1 MVNQYRRGARIE
13 RLLRKK
19 LESEG
24 YYVVRSA
31 GSKGAVDLVAWN
43 MNRII
48 AIQVAKIGVKTKKDF
63 DRLRTVPITG
73 YNFFR
78 YMYEYDRGEWKV
90 TKV

>member
-1 MVNQYRRGARIE
+1 MNQYRRGARVE

-43 MNRII
+43 YNHCLV
-48 AIQVAKIGVKTKKDF
+48 IQVAKIGVKTKKDF

-78 YMYEYDRGEWKV
+78 YMYEYDRGKWKV
-90 TKV
+90 TLV

>member
-1 MVNQYRRGARIE
+1 MNQYRRGARVE

-43 MNRII
+43 INRII
-48 AIQVAKIGVKTKKDF
+48 VIQVAKIGVKTKKDF
-63 DRLRTVPITG
+63 DRLHTVPVAG
-73 YNFFR
+73 YNMFR

>member
-1 MVNQYRRGARIE
+1 LNQYRRGARVE
-13 RLLRKK
+13 RILKKK

-43 MNRII
+43 INHII
-48 AIQVAKIGVKTKKDF
+48 VIQVAKIGVKTKKDF
-63 DRLRTVPITG
+63 DRLRAVPVAG
-73 YNFFR
+73 YNMFR

>member
-1 MVNQYRRGARIE
+1 MNQYRRGARVE

-43 MNRII
+43 WNHCL
-48 AIQVAKIGVKTKKDF
+48 AIQVALIGVKTKKDF
-63 DRLRTVPITG
+63 DRLRKVPEIRG
-73 YNFFR
+73 MLR
-78 YMYEYDRGEWKV
+78 RMYEYDRGEWKV
-90 TKV
+90 TSV

>member
-1 MVNQYRRGARIE
+1 MNQYRRGARVE

-43 MNRII
+43 YNHCLV
-48 AIQVAKIGVKTKKDF
+48 IQVALIGVKTKKDY
-63 DRLRTVPITG
+63 DRLRKVPEIPKML
-73 YNFFR
+73 R
-78 YMYEYDRGEWKV
+78 RMYEYDRGKWKV
-90 TKV
+90 TLV

>member
-1 MVNQYRRGARIE
+1 MNQYRRGARVE

-43 MNRII
+43 ENDYL
-48 AIQVAKIGVKTKKDF
+48 AIQVALIGVKTKRDF
-63 DRLRTVPITG
+63 ERLCSSNAGFDYGVYQFTFQPAQIIKC
-73 YNFFR
+73 
-78 YMYEYDRGEWKV
+78 RGN
-90 TKV
+90 

>member
-1 MVNQYRRGARIE
+1 MNQYRRGARVE

-31 GSKGAVDLVAWN
+31 GSRGAVDLVAWN
-43 MNRII
+43 YNQCL
-48 AIQVAKIGVKTKKDF
+48 AIQVSLIGVKTKKDF
-63 DRLRTVPITG
+63 DRLRTVPTLPHME
-73 YNFFR
+73 R
-78 YMYEYDRGEWKV
+78 RMYEYDRGEWKV

>member
-1 MVNQYRRGARIE
+1 MNQYRRGARVE

-43 MNRII
+43 INRII
-48 AIQVAKIGVKTKKDF
+48 VIQVAKIGVKTKKDF

-90 TKV
+90 TLV

>member
-1 MVNQYRRGARIE
+1 MNQYRRGARVE

-43 MNRII
+43 ENDYL
-48 AIQVAKIGVKTKKDF
+48 AIQVALIGVKTKRDF
-63 DRLRTVPITG
+63 ERLCSISTG
-73 YNFFR
+73 PYMTR
-78 YMYEYDRGEWKV
+78 CMYEYDRGEWKV
-90 TKV
+90 TCV

>member
-1 MVNQYRRGARIE
+1 MNQYRRGARVE

-43 MNRII
+43 INRII
-48 AIQVAKIGVKTKKDF
+48 VIQVAKIGVKTKKDF

-90 TKV
+90 TFV

>member
-1 MVNQYRRGARIE
+1 MNQYRRGARVE

-31 GSKGAVDLVAWN
+31 GSKGAVDLVAWDSN
-43 MNRII
+43 HSIV
-48 AIQVAKIGVKTKKDF
+48 IQVALIGVKNKRDF
-63 DRLRTVPITG
+63 ERLRTVPVMPR
-73 YNFFR
+73 NMFR

>member
-73 YNFFR
+73 YNFFH
-78 YMYEYDRGEWKV
+78 YMYEYDRGEWKI

>member
-1 MVNQYRRGARIE
+1 MNQYRRGARVE
-13 RLLRKK
+13 RLLRNK

-43 MNRII
+43 INRII
-48 AIQVAKIGVKTKKDF
+48 VIQVAKIGVKTKKDF

-90 TKV
+90 TLV

>member
-1 MVNQYRRGARIE
+1 MVNQYRRGARVE

-43 MNRII
+43 YNHCLV
-48 AIQVAKIGVKTKKDF
+48 IQVALIGVKTKKDY
-63 DRLRTVPITG
+63 DRLRKVPEIPKML
-73 YNFFR
+73 R
-78 YMYEYDRGEWKV
+78 RMYEYDRGEWKV

>member
-1 MVNQYRRGARIE
+1 VNQYRRGARVE
-13 RLLRKK
+13 RILKKK

-43 MNRII
+43 WHHCL
-48 AIQVAKIGVKTKKDF
+48 AIQVALIGVKTKRDF
-63 DRLRTVPITG
+63 DRLREVTEIRGTMEK
-73 YNFFR
+73 R
-78 YMYEYDRGEWKV
+78 MYEYDRGEWKV

>member
-1 MVNQYRRGARIE
+1 MNQYRRGARVE

-43 MNRII
+43 YNHCIV
-48 AIQVAKIGVKTKKDF
+48 IQVALIGVKTKKDY
-63 DRLRTVPITG
+63 DRLRKVPEIQKML
-73 YNFFR
+73 R
-78 YMYEYDRGEWKV
+78 RMYEYDRGEWKV